1 MPSQKLTFFKKSNFF
16 EKFYP
21 FSFQRG
27 AVRLCSSNIVEVIVY
42 IRKKQNVKNTQFFV
56 KFYDHEKYVQNQIS
70 RLPDNLFGPRQLLY
84 CHFGTMA

>member
-16 EKFYP
+16 EKFCP

-42 IRKKQNVKNTQFFV
+42 IKKIECQ
-56 KFYDHEKYVQNQIS
+56 KYSIFCKILRS
-70 RLPDNLFGPRQLLY
+70 
-84 CHFGTMA
+84 